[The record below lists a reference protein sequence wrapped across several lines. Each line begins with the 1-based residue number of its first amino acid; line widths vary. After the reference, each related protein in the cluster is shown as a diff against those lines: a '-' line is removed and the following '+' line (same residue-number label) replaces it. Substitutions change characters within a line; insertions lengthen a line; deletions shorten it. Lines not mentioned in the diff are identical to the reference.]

1 MKEVVVATDPDAE
14 GEATALFLAQQLKPF
29 PVKVTRIAHGVPMG
43 GDLDYIDERTLSF
56 ALAGRREL

>member
-1 MKEVVVATDPDAE
+1 VKEVVVATDPDAE